1 MCREFWYRYP
11 PAKLLAAC
19 PTVVLLGVKRGIEHC
34 RLAAGPVCQKPSEH
48 HRKRFRSP
56 VWNEQCAA
64 ISFGSS
70 EKSVG
75 EFARVG
81 ANFISSCRAV
91 WPRSRNNRSSDE
103 WPSAYL
109 TAFQPNRA
117 NRKHGAVGSTPNNG
131 HSANRDQTEKNTGYE
146 KRRSWD
152 AGNIAE
158 NTVNKGS
165 GEPGAGIPA
174 KVTHKFPGRG
184 FHLRASL
191 LLSWDFLTA
200 GLHRSQHLIDSAK
213 TWGDSTLRN
222 IIQSLGQLGI
232 NTSALRRGVFV
243 IGAWQFRQDGND
255 TAGNAKLHQLS
266 DFQAGLTLDFC
277 RHGEAGF
284 ILDGLRS

>member
-81 ANFISSCRAV
+81 ANFIPPAEQFGRALETTDLLTSG
-91 WPRSRNNRSSDE
+91 RSACLTGL
-103 WPSAYL
+103 SAQSGESETRGRL
-109 TAFQPNRA
+109 GVRRTMATAQIATRL
-117 NRKHGAVGSTPNNG
+117 RKKLAM
-131 HSANRDQTEKNTGYE
+131 K

-165 GEPGAGIPA
+165 GEPG
-174 KVTHKFPGRG
+174 GR
-184 FHLRASL
+184 HPC
-191 LLSWDFLTA
+191 
-200 GLHRSQHLIDSAK
+200 
-213 TWGDSTLRN
+213 
-222 IIQSLGQLGI
+222 QSHPQI
-232 NTSALRRGVFV
+232 SRTRPNMRRC
-243 IGAWQFRQDGND
+243 
-255 TAGNAKLHQLS
+255 T
-266 DFQAGLTLDFC
+266 
-277 RHGEAGF
+277 
-284 ILDGLRS
+284 